1 MVFYKGM
8 KQLLKALRGRQCLV
22 FLDVEATQIHHEIIE
37 IGAVK
42 ALLDEQGRIKKQ
54 FKGFKTYVKPKE
66 KIGSFVSTLTG
77 ITESLIEKK
86 GIRFAKAQ
94 EMLSRYVGADYPSC
108 LFVTYGTQD
117 AQMFINSAE
126 ANLDSS
132 IIMARD
138 LAHRVFDFEAFLNRY
153 VPGKDGNPLSQSKAL
168 NLFELVEIG
177 QAHDALTDATNLLRL
192 YQAFL
197 SRKDIVLREY
207 LQLLAAY
214 RKGPNPLRR
223 VLEAIVKG
231 ETVDLPR
238 LEQFAKEDLA

>member
-1 MVFYKGM
+1 M

-168 NLFELVEIG
+168 NLFELEEIG

-197 SRKDIVLREY
+197 SRKDIVIREY

>member
-1 MVFYKGM
+1 M

-94 EMLSRYVGADYPSC
+94 EMLSHYVGADYPSC

-168 NLFELVEIG
+168 NLFELEEIG

>member
-1 MVFYKGM
+1 M

-168 NLFELVEIG
+168 NLFELAEIG

>member
-1 MVFYKGM
+1 M

-42 ALLDEQGRIKKQ
+42 ALLDEHGRIKKQ

-168 NLFELVEIG
+168 NLFELEEIG

>member
-1 MVFYKGM
+1 M

-168 NLFELVEIG
+168 NLFELEEIG

>member
-1 MVFYKGM
+1 M

-168 NLFELVEIG
+168 NLFELEEIG

-231 ETVDLPR
+231 ESVDLPR

>member
-1 MVFYKGM
+1 M

-94 EMLSRYVGADYPSC
+94 EMLSRYAGADYPSC

-168 NLFELVEIG
+168 NLFELEEIG

>member
-1 MVFYKGM
+1 M
-8 KQLLKALRGRQCLV
+8 KQLLKALRGRRCLV

-42 ALLDEQGRIKKQ
+42 ALLDEEGKIKKQ

-66 KIGSFVSTLTG
+66 KIGAFVSNLTG
-77 ITESLIEKK
+77 ITEGLIEKK

-94 EMLSRYVGADYPSC
+94 EMLKRYVGADYPTC
-108 LFVTYGTQD
+108 LFVTYGPQD

-138 LAHRVFDFEAFLNRY
+138 LAHRIFDFESFLNRF
-153 VPGKDGNPLSQSKAL
+153 VPGKDGNPLSQGKAL
-168 NLFELVEIG
+168 NLFELSEIG

-197 SRKDIVLREY
+197 EREDIVIREY
-207 LQLLAAY
+207 LQMLSHY
-214 RKGPNPLRR
+214 HKGPNPLRR
-223 VLEAIVKG
+223 TLEAIVNG
-231 ETVDLPR
+231 ESVDLAR
-238 LEQFAKEDLA
+238 LEQFVKEDLA